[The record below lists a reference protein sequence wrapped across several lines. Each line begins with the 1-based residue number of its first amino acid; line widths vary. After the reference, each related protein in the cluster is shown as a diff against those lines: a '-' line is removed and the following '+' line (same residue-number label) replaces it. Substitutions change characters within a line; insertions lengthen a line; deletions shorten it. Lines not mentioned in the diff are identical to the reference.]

1 MGLTPRTRT
10 GSLERVVFND
20 SLGELWGETL
30 LTQLGKR
37 VRDVVPGP
45 DGNIYL
51 VTDRDEI
58 ALLRIE
64 PSDK

>member
-1 MGLTPRTRT
+1 
-10 GSLERVVFND
+10 VVFND
-20 SLGELWGETL
+20 SLGELRRETL

-37 VRDVVPGP
+37 VRDVVQGP

-51 VTDRDEI
+51 VTDGDEF